1 MEIIYR
7 ADDGKEFDNEEAC
20 ELYETMKDM
29 PKELMG
35 FKLYDLDGYE
45 VPLFDEDYCIDD
57 DFYYIVTH
65 SVEEAATLYDILH
78 NAGISSPWDNRSWA
92 RNDFEAGCYYYDCD
106 DSRWKNFKDFEAT
119 YNHML
124 SIFNQGK
131 GK

>member
-7 ADDGKEFDNEEAC
+7 ANDGREFDDEEAC
-20 ELYETMKDM
+20 ELYEKMKDM
-29 PKELMG
+29 PQEQMG

-45 VPLFDEDYCIDD
+45 VPVFDEDYRVED

-65 SVEEAATLYDILH
+65 SAEEASILYNILH
-78 NAGISSPWDNRSWA
+78 DAGISSPWDIRGWG
-92 RNDFEAGCYYYDCD
+92 NDFEAGCYYYDCD
-106 DSRWKNFKDFEAT
+106 DCRWKNFKSFEYT
-119 YNHML
+119 YHHML